1 MKKICILFLALGLLS
16 CDDGDINV
24 PELDFNSTIEQCGS
38 FVLFKTNGSE
48 ALILEINQNEGFFII
63 ERANLQIQLSQS
75 GSNTINYRTFD
86 DNITASYFC
95 QNIPPS
101 TPNLVNEW
109 LGTGTLEITTTLDS
123 TDDNDSVEELDL
135 ELNTDGDSF
144 PNYIDIDDDGDGILT
159 INEDVDN
166 DGDPT
171 NDDTDGDLIPNYLDN
186 DDDDDG
192 ILTINEDIDENGNP
206 NNDDSNQNTIPNY
219 LDINDTI
226 TSNTP
231 LTEVENS
238 YKNVYVSTFLIKLL
252 ELTNT
257 DSNTIGFDVFD
268 YGELS
273 VDEDI
278 IGIP

>member
-1 MKKICILFLALGLLS
+1 MKKICILFLTLGLLS

-63 ERANLQIQLSQS
+63 ERANFQIQLSQS